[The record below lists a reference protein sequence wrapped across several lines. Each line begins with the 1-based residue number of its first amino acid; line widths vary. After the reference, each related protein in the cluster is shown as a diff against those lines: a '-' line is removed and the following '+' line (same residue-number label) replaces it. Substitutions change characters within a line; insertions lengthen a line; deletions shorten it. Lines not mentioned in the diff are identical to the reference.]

1 MIFLIER
8 NNQVIFLI
16 KRKPQQIKEEGLRR
30 LNSVIRNTVYY
41 FLSRKSEK
49 SLYLSISLREQP
61 KKNHFLFKNSLGK
74 IILTMVGKI

>member
-16 KRKPQQIKEEGLRR
+16 ERKPQQIKEEGLRR

-61 KKNHFLFKNSLGK
+61 KKKSFS
-74 IILTMVGKI
+74 I